1 MHRHLIDFFRLIR
14 WVNLLYIALTQC
26 LIRFC
31 LIGPI
36 YSNGFIAI
44 DFSLSNFHFALLV
57 LSTVLIAGSGYII
70 NDYFDVKADEI
81 NKPHRIII
89 DRTISR
95 RNAILWHLAFNFTG
109 IALGFYLASKVGY
122 WQLGFI
128 HVISMVFLW
137 LYSTWLK
144 KTVLFGN
151 ILVSLL
157 TAFVV
162 MTVIYYEQSLW
173 LELQPRM
180 PEIFGYIYK
189 FGLGYAGF
197 AFLTNFIREVIKD
210 MEDIK
215 GDLQDKCRTLP
226 IVFGIRTAKNVAIL
240 LILIMF
246 CLLCM
251 YEYTIA
257 LDFKE
262 SQGLAFYQVKSI
274 RLIFTFIQ
282 LPLVYLILLL
292 MKADKASDFKKIS
305 TIFKLIMMVGILYL
319 VFLAFSVG

>member
-1 MHRHLIDFFRLIR
+1 MNAVIDFFRLIR
-14 WVNLLYIALTQC
+14 WINLLYIALTQC

-36 YSNGFIAI
+36 YANGFIAI
-44 DFSLSNFHFALLV
+44 DYSLNSFDFFLLV

-81 NKPHRIII
+81 NKPNRIII

-95 RNAILWHLAFNFTG
+95 RNAILWHLAFNFIG
-109 IALGFYLASKVGY
+109 ISLGFYLGAKVGY

-128 HVISMVFLW
+128 HIICMASLW

-144 KTVLFGN
+144 KTVIIGN
-151 ILVSLL
+151 VLVSSL

-162 MTVIYYEQSLW
+162 MTVIYFEQSLW
-173 LELQPRM
+173 LELKPRM
-180 PEIFGYIYK
+180 PEIFRYIYK
-189 FGLGYAGF
+189 FAFGYAGF
-197 AFLTNFIREVIKD
+197 AFLTNFIREVVKD

-226 IVFGIRTAKNVAIL
+226 IVFGIRAGKNFAIF
-240 LILIMF
+240 LIIIMISI
-246 CLLCM
+246 LGI
-251 YEYTIA
+251 YEYYQA
-257 LDFKE
+257 LDYAE
-262 SQGLAFYQVKSI
+262 SQGLAFYRVKSI

-282 LPLVYLILLL
+282 LPLVYLIILLL
-292 MKADKASDFKKIS
+292 KADKPSDFKKIS
-305 TIFKLIMMVGILYL
+305 NILKVIMMVGILYL
-319 VFLAFSVG
+319 VFLYFSVE